1 MIQFKEKIK
10 SMPKFKDR
18 RKYPRHPVIE
28 QLSVRFNNTFLNG
41 TECSDISLGGMCIV
55 VEDKIDEKNKYG
67 IVFLV
72 QKYGEEV
79 IFFESK
85 FMKMWGNLVYV
96 DRNDT
101 RMGVK
106 FLDVDDKNLKSLS
119 RIVSLQ
125 EKQKKR
131 HHS

>member
-1 MIQFKEKIK
+1 MIMSKFKE
-10 SMPKFKDR
+10 R
-18 RKYPRHPVIE
+18 RKYPRYPVIE
-28 QLSVRFNNTFLNG
+28 QLTVRFNDTFLNG
-41 TECSDISLGGMCIV
+41 TECSDISYGGMCIV
-55 VEDKIDEKNKYG
+55 VDDKIGKEVKYG

-72 QKYGEEV
+72 QKYKEEV

-85 FMKMWGNLVYV
+85 FMKMWDNLVYV

-106 FLDVDDKNLKSLS
+106 FLDIDDKNLKSLS
-119 RIVSLQ
+119 RIITIQ
-125 EKQKKR
+125 EEQRKQ

>member
-1 MIQFKEKIK
+1 M

-18 RKYPRHPVIE
+18 RKYPRYPVIK

-55 VEDKIDEKNKYG
+55 VEDKIDEKYKYG

-85 FMKMWGNLVYV
+85 FMKMWDNPVYV

-125 EKQKKR
+125 EEQKKR
-131 HHS
+131 HRS